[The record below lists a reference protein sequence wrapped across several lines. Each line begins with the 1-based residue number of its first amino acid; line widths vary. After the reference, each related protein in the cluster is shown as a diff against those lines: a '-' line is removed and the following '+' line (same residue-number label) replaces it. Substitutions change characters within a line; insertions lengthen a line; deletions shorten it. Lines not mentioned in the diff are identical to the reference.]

1 MYALLFGTHP
11 GMELLGHRVS
21 KLSDLVGSTKFSK
34 AVVQIYIPTN
44 SQKISK
50 IWLTK
55 NSYVPSGNKYILK
68 KTLLY
73 QVSMAWKLKYE
84 TFFFFAVLEQKYKWA
99 ILFLKGRRL
108 ERSMF
113 W

>member
-21 KLSDLVGSTKFSK
+21 KLSELVGSAKFSK
-34 AVVQIYIPTN
+34 AVVQIYFPTN
-44 SQKISK
+44 SQKVDK

-55 NSYVPSGNKYILK
+55 NSNVPSGNKYILK

-73 QVSMAWKLKYE
+73 QVGMA
-84 TFFFFAVLEQKYKWA
+84 
-99 ILFLKGRRL
+99 
-108 ERSMF
+108 
-113 W
+113 